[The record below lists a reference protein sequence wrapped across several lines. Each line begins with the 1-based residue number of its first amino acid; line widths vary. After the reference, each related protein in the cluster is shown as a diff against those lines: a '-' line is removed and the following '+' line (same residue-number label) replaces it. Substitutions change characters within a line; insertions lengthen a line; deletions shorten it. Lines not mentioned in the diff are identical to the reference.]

1 MIIKYLISLR
11 TEKLG
16 VGLIL
21 KFYNQ
26 WYNECMC
33 TIQLLIVIVIFP
45 FKLHKPLNLSN
56 YIGSAIIGCFT
67 FL

>member
-33 TIQLLIVIVIFP
+33 TI
-45 FKLHKPLNLSN
+45 
-56 YIGSAIIGCFT
+56 
-67 FL
+67 